1 MSYFFSHKQCEYFS
15 ISKSSASGY
24 CLAIAWFYV
33 NFSLSLLVKVL
44 LIKKACIFFKNYAL
58 KCLTV
63 KKLII
68 PVWYDAESLPQN
80 FRFGKSENQFMN
92 QIIQSRKLISFEIN
106 LGNLLKL
113 NQCEKKYLQF
123 HNEQVYLFNFVDSTE
138 SC

>member
-1 MSYFFSHKQCEYFS
+1 M
-15 ISKSSASGY
+15 
-24 CLAIAWFYV
+24 AWFFA
-33 NFSLSLLVKVL
+33 NFSLTLLVKVL
-44 LIKKACIFFKNYAL
+44 LIKKACIFFENYTL

-123 HNEQVYLFNFVDSTE
+123 HNEQVYLFNFVESTK